1 MVGGAHGQAGRR
13 VLQLVV
19 MVTEADKN
27 PVTIPHPQGVAT
39 TVMVTIPREKF
50 VTLQLVQV
58 HKILFI

>member
-1 MVGGAHGQAGRR
+1 MVDGAHGQTGHH

-19 MVTEADKN
+19 MVTEADKD
-27 PVTIPHPQGVAT
+27 PVTIPHPQGVGT

-58 HKILFI
+58 HT